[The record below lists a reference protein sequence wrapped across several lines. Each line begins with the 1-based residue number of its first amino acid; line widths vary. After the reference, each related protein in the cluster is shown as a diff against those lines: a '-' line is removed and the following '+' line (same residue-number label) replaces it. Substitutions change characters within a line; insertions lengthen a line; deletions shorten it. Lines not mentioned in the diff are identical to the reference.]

1 MITDLIEQLGPW
13 SWMVGG
19 LLLLGL
25 EILAPGTFFLWFGV
39 AAIVVGT
46 IALVFDW
53 AWQVQ
58 VVLFLVLSLVL
69 VVLGRRY
76 FAGWAKAAPETLVND
91 RAARLVGSTY
101 VLAEPIVDGHGRVR
115 VDDTTWRVTGPD
127 LPSGQRVRVIGADG
141 STLKVEAAG

>member
-1 MITDLIEQLGPW
+1 MITDLIEQLGAW

-58 VVLFLVLSLVL
+58 VVIFLVLSLVL
-69 VVLGRRY
+69 VVIGRRY
-76 FAGWAKAAPETLVND
+76 FAGWAKAAPEALVND

-127 LPSGQRVRVIGADG
+127 LPSGQKVRVVGADG
-141 STLKVEAAG
+141 ATLKVVADG